1 MRLDESRQ
9 VTPEDC
15 FDSANEIV
23 LLSVGLLQQYK
34 AHVLCILEGSACAIY
49 HAAQP
54 HLSTLDELQRR
65 FVRKLGLDESE
76 AFLRKGGL
84 APLELRRDI
93 AVLGFLHKIQLGDVH
108 PDLHGLFPRYIEPA
122 TAPTRRAARRH
133 ARQFREQSGNSFYF
147 KQSLF
152 GALTVYNFLPTYAVE
167 TTTVK
172 AFQTLLTRDARLQP
186 IQRVERFR
194 VQDRTNLRACLVHD
208 SSNLI
213 FHG

>member
-1 MRLDESRQ
+1 MEDEIGRIMHKARPKINAILRTRSFYSLD
-9 VTPEDC
+9 
-15 FDSANEIV
+15 
-23 LLSVGLLQQYK
+23 GLLQQYK

-49 HAAQP
+49 HAAQS

-65 FVRKLGLDESE
+65 FVRKLGLNESE

-93 AVLGFLHKIQLGDVH
+93 AVLGFLHKIQLGEVH

-152 GALTVYNFLPTYAVE
+152 GTLTVYNFFVFFYIRNDHQLPCKQGCYHADRGE
-167 TTTVK
+167 
-172 AFQTLLTRDARLQP
+172 ALL
-186 IQRVERFR
+186 
-194 VQDRTNLRACLVHD
+194 
-208 SSNLI
+208 
-213 FHG
+213 